1 MMMEAFSPWE
11 VFVLRTNAVT
21 FLMSL
26 TRKIWTWMKL
36 GFATGVTQCFVHN
49 ASGGGLTSLFPHLN
63 AYLSPI
69 SLFCHVFVIS
79 FVQKSVFKFE
89 ILNLF
94 FGLQEKYKACI
105 KIQNFFTWMKVYNSL
120 MSRKVEKINSDHCF
134 AQNLILCGSGPI
146 QEPQKTLQK

>member
-1 MMMEAFSPWE
+1 
-11 VFVLRTNAVT
+11 
-21 FLMSL
+21 
-26 TRKIWTWMKL
+26 MKL

-63 AYLSPI
+63 ANLSPI
-69 SLFCHVFVIS
+69 PLLCHFFFIS
-79 FVQKSVFKFE
+79 FVRKSVLEFE

-94 FGLQEKYKACI
+94 FGLLEKYEARI
-105 KIQNFFTWMKVYNSL
+105 KNQNFFTWMKVYNSQ

-146 QEPQKTLQK
+146 QEPQKNVAKMTYLCKARNEASNCETDN